1 MGIIALQLMGG
12 LGLFI
17 FGMNFMSGGIEKV
30 AGNKLRG
37 ILEAF
42 TKNRFLGLIVGLFFT
57 GVIQSSSA
65 ATVMVVSFVN
75 SGLMHL
81 SEACGIILG
90 ANIGTTVT
98 AMLVAF
104 RLSTIAPLFVFFG
117 AVMIYFIKKPIVKKS
132 GEIVLG
138 FGILFVGISTM
149 SSAMAELREM
159 PEVIDLLANFT
170 NPFLAVLLGL
180 VITSIVQSSSVTVSI
195 LVVMGSQG
203 LIDLRICMFVI
214 LGCNIGACTSAV
226 LASLGGSKNAKRAAL
241 IHLLF
246 NIYGTIL
253 MFILL
258 VFFSSQ
264 IQDIIYFFSG
274 RGTDPGTLGRS
285 IAWTHF
291 LFKVFQVIV
300 FYPFMDF
307 IVKCTYALVPG
318 DDKEEDS
325 QFKLQ
330 YISNVRPNPAVAIY
344 MAVQEMERM
353 AHMSFDNLNLAVQ
366 SIITQDIKA
375 VEQVK
380 KNEEYIDFL
389 DERISDYL
397 IEINNGTLPIADVN
411 LVSAYFHVV
420 NGLESIGDHAERI
433 AAIVYKLQ
441 DNKITFSDKSIKEL
455 KDMMV
460 KINRI
465 LDVSLDMFLT
475 GEIEH
480 MQELYDLESEIDEL
494 ERKLQSKHIQRLNKG
509 KCSAHAGI
517 CFSDVVSGLERV
529 SDHATNIALSVIEAK
544 GLKEVPN

>member
-397 IEINNGTLPIADVN
+397 IEINNGTLPIADVD